1 MHTVFGSKEFCARS
15 GTTPGLD
22 QPRRMALRKAHK
34 QSGHCRFFVPCSNRT
49 TLKFG
54 RALSPLVAPVAE
66 SMEWVEPVLVG

>member
-15 GTTPGLD
+15 GATPGFV

-34 QSGHCRFFVPCSNRT
+34 QSGRCRFIVACSKRT

-54 RALSPLVAPVAE
+54 RTLSPLVAPVAA